1 MGQAKSL
8 RLVLTGVLQL
18 IGMLVVVTVFVTMFQ
33 LELGTSALQNI
44 LVIAE
49 FMMLVVAGLFLIYIG
64 HRLR

>member
-1 MGQAKSL
+1 
-8 RLVLTGVLQL
+8 VLTGVLQL